1 MKKGF
6 ISGLA
11 LVFMVVIFTA
21 CSLDKGTGASNPGLV
36 RGQELIIKATVVK
49 VDLDKRIVTLKDS
62 EGDVQD
68 FVVPRDA
75 INLPQV
81 KAGDIVTVK
90 YLEAIAVEVIKP
102 GKSASAGERT
112 TIARAKPGEMP
123 GGVIAHEKATTATV
137 KAVDKKAGTI
147 SLMGTEGKI
156 VKIKVQDPANLDMV
170 KVGDELLITYI
181 EARAISVEH
190 PGQATEKK

>member
-1 MKKGF
+1 MRKIF
-6 ISGLA
+6 VSA
-11 LVFMVVIFTA
+11 LVFTVLIFTA
-21 CSLDKGTGASNPGLV
+21 CTHDKAATATGKPDMV
-36 RGQELIIKATVVK
+36 RGEEIILKATVVK

-68 FVVPRDA
+68 FVVPREA

-90 YLEAIAVEVIKP
+90 YLQAIAVEVIKP
-102 GKSASAGERT
+102 GKAAAAGERT

-137 KAVDKKAGTI
+137 KAIDKKAGTI

-156 VKIKVQDPANLDMV
+156 VKIKVQDPANLDLV
-170 KVGDELLITYI
+170 KVGDELLINYI
-181 EARAISVEH
+181 EARAISVER
-190 PGQATEKK
+190 PETAAGKK